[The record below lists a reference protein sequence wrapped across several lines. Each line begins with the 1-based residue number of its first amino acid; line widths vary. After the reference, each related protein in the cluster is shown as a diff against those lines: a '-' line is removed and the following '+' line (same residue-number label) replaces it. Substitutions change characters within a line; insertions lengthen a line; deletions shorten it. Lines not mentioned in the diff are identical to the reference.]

1 MRGRLD
7 LEEILNQPEDTGE
20 KGVID
25 DDVDVGRNK
34 DELGKTIGR
43 EQEKPPKSQIGCENG
58 SKFSNWPNEREVRWK
73 GFGESHELI
82 WKM

>member
-1 MRGRLD
+1 MFQ
-7 LEEILNQPEDTGE
+7 NQPEDTGE

-43 EQEKPPKSQIGCENG
+43 EQEEPPKSQIGRESG
-58 SKFSNWPNEREVRWK
+58 SKFSNWLNGERSEMEWFWRPYKFPND
-73 GFGESHELI
+73 F
-82 WKM
+82 

>member
-1 MRGRLD
+1 MFQ
-7 LEEILNQPEDTGE
+7 NQPEDTGE

-43 EQEKPPKSQIGCENG
+43 EQEEPPKSQIGCENG

>member
-1 MRGRLD
+1 MFQ
-7 LEEILNQPEDTGE
+7 NQPEDTGE

-43 EQEKPPKSQIGCENG
+43 EQEEPPKSQIGRENG

>member
-1 MRGRLD
+1 MFQ
-7 LEEILNQPEDTGE
+7 NQPEDTGE

-43 EQEKPPKSQIGCENG
+43 EQEEPP
-58 SKFSNWPNEREVRWK
+58 KFSNWPNEREVRWK